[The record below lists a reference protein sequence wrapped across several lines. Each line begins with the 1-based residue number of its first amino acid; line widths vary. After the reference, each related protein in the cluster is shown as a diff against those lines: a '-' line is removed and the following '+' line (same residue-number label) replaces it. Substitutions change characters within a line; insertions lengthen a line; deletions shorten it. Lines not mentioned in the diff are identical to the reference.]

1 MARCEFSVP
10 TAPQPGGST
19 SMRTPLRLKL
29 LSLKP
34 NKQQLILGRVT
45 VSVETTAAAVPPA
58 ALNNSTSSAN
68 KIAVSN
74 FTADATTAGGGTAST
89 GISASM
95 TSSEQLSGILRTAML
110 QIDTKVMIKIHTF
123 FHVSCTRAPL
133 YSLVYLLLVG
143 FFFLIVNIHSIPP
156 NEFISSQIHPACGQL
171 ERRLSQRLAVLEG
184 AFSNNELPNHV
195 YAYSAGLT
203 YTFAPPCL
211 LTQR

>member
-1 MARCEFSVP
+1 
-10 TAPQPGGST
+10 
-19 SMRTPLRLKL
+19 MRTPLRLKL

-133 YSLVYLLLVG
+133 YSLVYLLLVR
-143 FFFLIVNIHSIPP
+143 FFFFNR
-156 NEFISSQIHPACGQL
+156 E
-171 ERRLSQRLAVLEG
+171 
-184 AFSNNELPNHV
+184 
-195 YAYSAGLT
+195 
-203 YTFAPPCL
+203 YTFNSTKRIHFIADPCGMWSAR
-211 LTQR
+211 TSPQPTPRRS